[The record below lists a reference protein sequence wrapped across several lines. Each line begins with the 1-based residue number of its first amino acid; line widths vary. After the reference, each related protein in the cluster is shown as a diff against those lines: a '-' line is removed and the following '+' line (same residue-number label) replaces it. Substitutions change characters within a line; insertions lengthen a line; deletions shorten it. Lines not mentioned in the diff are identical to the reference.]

1 MSDGFFSKLNTLV
14 QAHVNS
20 IVDPIDEK
28 MSKSRKKALSRQDI
42 RGGLQKDVVVL
53 RQRIQEALDYESTLQ
68 SKADTL
74 YGEIGEWDAKANMAV
89 SEGREND
96 ARFALGRMQQAQREL
111 EMTEADLQEH
121 RTITQELISQVN
133 TLDSTIQA
141 AEAVT
146 DNDEDVE
153 IPVNTKSKSATSI
166 PTPNVEEIGS
176 QIVQQ
181 LDSTR
186 QNLSNLISDYTAK
199 VMGDDEPRQMPE
211 VNEPTVRSR
220 TKPTSHPVNRGKV
233 DDEYSA
239 RLSRLSKP
247 DNKK

>member
-1 MSDGFFSKLNTLV
+1 MPDGFFNKLNTLV
-14 QAHVNS
+14 QAHVNN
-20 IVDPIDEK
+20 IIDPIDEK

-42 RGGLQKDVVVL
+42 RGGLQKDVKVL

-68 SKADTL
+68 SKADAL
-74 YGEIGEWDAKANMAV
+74 YTEVAEWDTKANAAV
-89 SEGREND
+89 ADGREND

-133 TLDSTIQA
+133 MLDSTIQA
-141 AEAVT
+141 ASDVT
-146 DNDEDVE
+146 DSDADQD
-153 IPVNTKSKSATSI
+153 IPVNVKSKSSSSA
-166 PTPNVEEIGS
+166 PNVEEIGS

-186 QNLSNLISDYTAK
+186 QNLSNLISDYTSK

-211 VNEPTVRSR
+211 VNEPPTRSR
-220 TKPTSHPVNRGKV
+220 PAPTTHPVNRGKV

-247 DNKK
+247 DDTK